1 MNRIFSKNKEDVN
14 YSDYLKIKKGT
25 VLLNN
30 ANKDDVTVLH
40 KFIDYNTFLTL
51 THAFYYKRNKDEFI
65 IKPPVCVIDAAESYI
80 YDKEKINSCHD
91 DPDNGIIRCK
101 ELQQILYPYGNSI
114 ENTDNFYFPNNIIVE
129 DFCKPTLC
137 KSIQTPPFYIS
148 NSEKVTVFTEEPVN
162 LKVKRRKTKNPE
174 TLSESLSES
183 LSEEVQVPK
192 SKNLE
197 STALIKIKRKDPE
210 VV

>member
-25 VLLNN
+25 LLLNN
-30 ANKDDVTVLH
+30 ADKDTVLH

-65 IKPPVCVIDAAESYI
+65 IKPPVCVVDAVESYI
-80 YDKEKINSCHD
+80 YDGDKVDNCN
-91 DPDNGIIRCK
+91 DPDNGMCK
-101 ELQQILYPYGNSI
+101 ELQLYPYGNSI

-137 KSIQTPPFYIS
+137 KSIQIAPFYIS
-148 NSEKVTVFTEEPVN
+148 NSEKVSLFTEEPLN
-162 LKVKRRKTKNPE
+162 LKVKRRKTENPE
-174 TLSESLSES
+174 TLSEYVSES
-183 LSEEVQVPK
+183 
-192 SKNLE
+192 
-197 STALIKIKRKDPE
+197 
-210 VV
+210 